1 MATRKKAKK
10 LRVQEVKSIAQA
22 VRKDVGTDVDL
33 KDKILES
40 ISKMKQLAVFPERQ
54 QLYSMLTSPDMRP
67 AYEKLVSSLL
77 EDYLKLFSSIKGQAK
92 YLDFQVVWLDH
103 IRRVGEQGYSLATC
117 DAQPFFDGESDS
129 VAFDSGALDAW
140 SEILS
145 SALAD
150 ISPFSPETN
159 FIMLHTIAREV
170 YDHQQQKI
178 YEKKNN
184 TPKSGTPS
192 KL

>member
-1 MATRKKAKK
+1 MATRKKAKR

-92 YLDFQVVWLDH
+92 YLDFHDLNKVLIHLRYSRIDDLRCECYLIKKCELHVCIRPLVVKNIL
-103 IRRVGEQGYSLATC
+103 RVWGE
-117 DAQPFFDGESDS
+117 
-129 VAFDSGALDAW
+129 
-140 SEILS
+140 
-145 SALAD
+145 
-150 ISPFSPETN
+150 
-159 FIMLHTIAREV
+159 ML
-170 YDHQQQKI
+170 
-178 YEKKNN
+178 
-184 TPKSGTPS
+184 
-192 KL
+192 